1 MLGCS
6 AHYDERTAMTNK
18 ESFTEE
24 EWELIREAPTSA
36 GMIVLTA
43 QKGGSFR
50 ESFAMAK
57 AYTEARQQHAGSEL
71 LDAVVS
77 AKPAR
82 DHTHYHSPDEL
93 KAAGLGHLRDA
104 VALARAEGDAAGSR
118 GLPGLRADA
127 GRQGR
132 ARAQG
137 GRRRG
142 QRRRT
147 AGDRGDRRRA
157 RNDRAGELTRR
168 GPLPGPSRSP

>member
-6 AHYDERTAMTNK
+6 AHYDERTAMTNR

-104 VALARAEGDAAGSR
+104 VALVEQKATPQEVEDYRGFVLTLADRVAHAHREDGVEVSDAERQAIEEIAAALG
-118 GLPGLRADA
+118 A
-127 GRQGR
+127 
-132 ARAQG
+132 
-137 GRRRG
+137 
-142 QRRRT
+142 T
-147 AGDRGDRRRA
+147 APA
-157 RNDRAGELTRR
+157 
-168 GPLPGPSRSP
+168 S

>member
-1 MLGCS
+1 
-6 AHYDERTAMTNK
+6 MTNR

-104 VALARAEGDAAGSR
+104 VALVEQKATPQEVEDYRGFVLTLADRVAHAHREDGVEVSDAERQAIEEIAAALG
-118 GLPGLRADA
+118 A
-127 GRQGR
+127 
-132 ARAQG
+132 
-137 GRRRG
+137 
-142 QRRRT
+142 T
-147 AGDRGDRRRA
+147 APA
-157 RNDRAGELTRR
+157 
-168 GPLPGPSRSP
+168 S

>member
-6 AHYDERTAMTNK
+6 AHYDERTAMTNR

-104 VALARAEGDAAGSR
+104 VALVEQKATPQEVDDYRGFVLTLADRVAHAHREDGVEVSDAERQAIEEIAAALGT
-118 GLPGLRADA
+118 
-127 GRQGR
+127 
-132 ARAQG
+132 
-137 GRRRG
+137 
-142 QRRRT
+142 T
-147 AGDRGDRRRA
+147 APA
-157 RNDRAGELTRR
+157 
-168 GPLPGPSRSP
+168 S

>member
-1 MLGCS
+1 
-6 AHYDERTAMTNK
+6 MTNR

-104 VALARAEGDAAGSR
+104 VALVEQKATPQEVDDYRGFVLTLADRVAHAHREDGVEVSDAERQAIEEIAAALG
-118 GLPGLRADA
+118 A
-127 GRQGR
+127 
-132 ARAQG
+132 
-137 GRRRG
+137 
-142 QRRRT
+142 T
-147 AGDRGDRRRA
+147 APA
-157 RNDRAGELTRR
+157 
-168 GPLPGPSRSP
+168 S

>member
-6 AHYDERTAMTNK
+6 AHYDERTAMTNR

-104 VALARAEGDAAGSR
+104 VALVEQKATPQEVDDYRGFVLTLADRVAHAHREDGVEVSDAERQAIEEIAAALG
-118 GLPGLRADA
+118 A
-127 GRQGR
+127 
-132 ARAQG
+132 
-137 GRRRG
+137 
-142 QRRRT
+142 T
-147 AGDRGDRRRA
+147 APA
-157 RNDRAGELTRR
+157 
-168 GPLPGPSRSP
+168 S

>member
-6 AHYDERTAMTNK
+6 AHYDERTAMTNR

-104 VALARAEGDAAGSR
+104 VALVEQKATPQEVEDYRGFVLTLADRVAHAHREDGVEVSDAERQAIEEIAAALGT
-118 GLPGLRADA
+118 
-127 GRQGR
+127 
-132 ARAQG
+132 
-137 GRRRG
+137 
-142 QRRRT
+142 T
-147 AGDRGDRRRA
+147 APA
-157 RNDRAGELTRR
+157 
-168 GPLPGPSRSP
+168 S